1 MVTSTKLCNATLVIL
16 TTAVYLYFQIYAWPL
31 LETLFSEV
39 LTKDEWLMLFDNVF
53 SNHPSFLLM
62 VVAAYAMCARGP
74 LMQCVELDDFKVQLM
89 F

>member
-1 MVTSTKLCNATLVIL
+1 MCCCG
-16 TTAVYLYFQIYAWPL
+16 QIYAWPL

-39 LTKDEWLMLFDNVF
+39 LTQHEWLMLFDNVF

-74 LMQCVELDDFKVQLM
+74 LMQCVELDDFRVGCSLCQRLGAKLL
-89 F
+89 